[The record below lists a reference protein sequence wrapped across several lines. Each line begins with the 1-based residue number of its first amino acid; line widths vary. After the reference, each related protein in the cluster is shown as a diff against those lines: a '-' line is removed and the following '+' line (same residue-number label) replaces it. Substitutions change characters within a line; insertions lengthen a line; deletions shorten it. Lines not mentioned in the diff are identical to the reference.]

1 MLRTYEE
8 ISAKKKPVLKCAITL
23 ACALFS
29 AKVLKVL
36 LT

>member
-1 MLRTYEE
+1 MLLTYEE
-8 ISAKKKPVLKCAITL
+8 ISAKKKPVLKYVITL

-29 AKVLKVL
+29 AQVLKVL